1 MIIGGRDDVWNSN
14 IDSVNAQQ
22 KYDVNCGSSLGGD
35 MISKE
40 EGMKIFKEERKQYG
54 KKEKLKDPIEDAR
67 RVFDANKD
75 ELSSLGGKDSPLSR
89 RIREIQELL
98 KVEPVINW
106 KKLLKNCLKE
116 AGLDPKI
123 YKTIKKPR
131 LSSTWRGDR
140 LVNAKEKN
148 RIEPRYN
155 FADVFYLI
163 DASGS
168 ISSEVLARVFVEI
181 FNLEKQKEIKIQ
193 NSALS
198 YFSTDIFES
207 RVRTWEK
214 KDPDS
219 LKKSKIIYNKDKD
232 PGGGTDIVRSVEHVR
247 SLKEYYKDKHTLL
260 ILMTDAEDNI
270 SQLANLPKKV
280 LSQKFF
286 VIVLNTKDSLDGK
299 VKELVKYGVKPQHII
314 PIDTAEV

>member
-1 MIIGGRDDVWNSN
+1 M
-14 IDSVNAQQ
+14 
-22 KYDVNCGSSLGGD
+22 
-35 MISKE
+35 
-40 EGMKIFKEERKQYG
+40 
-54 KKEKLKDPIEDAR
+54 
-67 RVFDANKD
+67 
-75 ELSSLGGKDSPLSR
+75 
-89 RIREIQELL
+89 
-98 KVEPVINW
+98 
-106 KKLLKNCLKE
+106 
-116 AGLDPKI
+116 
-123 YKTIKKPR
+123 
-131 LSSTWRGDR
+131 
-140 LVNAKEKN
+140 
-148 RIEPRYN
+148 
-155 FADVFYLI
+155 
-163 DASGS
+163 
-168 ISSEVLARVFVEI
+168 
-181 FNLEKQKEIKIQ
+181 
-193 NSALS
+193 S

-270 SQLANLPKKV
+270 SQLAGLPKKV

-286 VIVLNTKDSLDGK
+286 VIVLNSKDRLDGK